1 MGEAVRAAVYGD
13 VAGPGPGPGARVG
26 TGLRWVP
33 EPRPWSVPGSGRRRA
48 PVRDPGLGQC
58 RVRLMVRKSWNGASA
73 SGSWS
78 AVTLMGQR
86 SGSSAKREYVLV

>member
-1 MGEAVRAAVYGD
+1 MGEEGSERGEVVRAAVYGD
-13 VAGPGPGPGARVG
+13 VAGPGPGSGSAPG
-26 TGLRWVP
+26 
-33 EPRPWSVPGSGRRRA
+33 GSGRRRD
-48 PVRDPGLGQC
+48 PDRVPGLGQC